1 MMSPITVLGICQI
14 LGWGSSFYLPA
25 VLAGPIAAELE
36 WPFSWVIG
44 GVSLGLLVAGLASR
58 KVGRT
63 IHRYG
68 GRPVLIASSLLFAL
82 GLVALAHADHL
93 AMFYTAWAVI
103 GLGMGTGLYD
113 ASFSTLGKIY
123 GDGARRPIAA
133 LTLWGGFASTVCW
146 PISAYLSETVGWR
159 DTCLVYAA
167 LHLLLGLPLYA
178 FALPH
183 GRSGKPIEATVSTPT
198 IRTDGA
204 SPWLFPAL
212 ASAITLGSALV
223 SITGIHL
230 LTMLQAQDIALATA
244 VAFGALI
251 GPSQVGARIVEIVFG
266 NRYHPIWTLGA
277 STILMA
283 GGLALLSS
291 APAIVAVAIVI
302 YGSGVGIQS
311 IARGTVPLILYGK
324 ERYSLVIGRL
334 AMFAL
339 IAQSV
344 SPTLTAMLFEGVG
357 VPATLHILT
366 ALAATNIALVA
377 ALGKLSRI

>member
-1 MMSPITVLGICQI
+1 MSPVTVLGICQI
-14 LGWGSSFYLPA
+14 LGWGTSFYLPA
-25 VLAGPIAAELE
+25 VLASPIAAELE
-36 WPFSWVIG
+36 LPFSWVIG

-82 GLVALAHADHL
+82 GLMTLAHADHL
-93 AMFYTAWAVI
+93 VMYYAAWAVI

-113 ASFSTLGKIY
+113 ASYSTLGKIY
-123 GDGARRPIAA
+123 GDAARRPIAA

-146 PISAYLSETVGWR
+146 PISAYLSQTVGWR

-178 FALPH
+178 FALPRGH
-183 GRSGKPIEATVSTPT
+183 SWKTTETVVGTPINQA
-198 IRTDGA
+198 IGA
-204 SPWLFPAL
+204 SPWLFPVL
-212 ASAITLGSALV
+212 AIAITLGSALI

-230 LTMLQAQDIALATA
+230 LTILQAQDIALATA
-244 VAFGALI
+244 VALGALI

-291 APAIVAVAIVI
+291 SPAIVAVAIVI

-324 ERYSLVIGRL
+324 ERYALVIGRL

-366 ALAATNIALVA
+366 ALAATNIALAA

>member
-1 MMSPITVLGICQI
+1 MSPVTALGIGQI

-25 VLAGPIAAELE
+25 VLANPIAADLHL
-36 WPFSWVIG
+36 PFSWVIG
-44 GVSLGLLVAGLASR
+44 GVSIGLLVAGLASR
-58 KVGRT
+58 QIGKT

-82 GLVALAHADHL
+82 GLVVLSRADDLAVYYA
-93 AMFYTAWAVI
+93 AWTVL
-103 GLGMGTGLYD
+103 GLGMGSGLYD

-123 GDGARRPIAA
+123 GDAARRPITA

-146 PISAYLSETVGWR
+146 PITASLSETVGWR

-167 LHLLLGLPLYA
+167 LHILLGLPLYA
-178 FALPH
+178 VALPR
-183 GRSGKPIEATVSTPT
+183 GNATN
-198 IRTDGA
+198 RTETVA
-204 SPWLFPAL
+204 VTATNQAAAANRWVYPVL
-212 ASAITLGSALV
+212 ACAITLGSALV

-230 LTMLQAQDIALATA
+230 LTMLQAQDIALAAA
-244 VAFGALI
+244 VGFGTLI
-251 GPSQVGARIVEIVFG
+251 GPSQVGARIVEILFG

-291 APAIVAVAIVI
+291 SPAIVALAIVI

-311 IARGTVPLILYGK
+311 IARGTVPLVLYGK
-324 ERYSLVIGRL
+324 EHYALVIGRL

-339 IAQSV
+339 IAQAV
-344 SPTLTAMLFEGVG
+344 SPTLTAILFEAVG
-357 VPATLHILT
+357 VTETLHILT

-377 ALGKLSRI
+377 VLGRLSRI

>member
-1 MMSPITVLGICQI
+1 MSPVTVLGICQI

-25 VLAGPIAAELE
+25 VLANPIAAELG

-44 GVSLGLLVAGLASR
+44 GVSFGLLVAGLASR
-58 KVGRT
+58 RIGET

-68 GRPVLIASSLLFAL
+68 GRPVLVASSLLFAL
-82 GLVALAHADHL
+82 GLAVLSRAHHL
-93 AMFYTAWAVI
+93 AVFYGAWAVI
-103 GLGMGTGLYD
+103 GLGMGSGLYD
-113 ASFSTLGKIY
+113 AAFSTLGKIY
-123 GDGARRPIAA
+123 GDAARRPITA
-133 LTLWGGFASTVCW
+133 LTLWGGFASTACW
-146 PISAYLSETVGWR
+146 PITAYLSETAGWR
-159 DTCLVYAA
+159 ETCLVYAA
-167 LHLLLGLPLYA
+167 IHLLLGLPLYTL
-178 FALPH
+178 ALPR
-183 GRSGKPIEATVSTPT
+183 GRSNERIEASETAAPV
-198 IRTDGA
+198 RGA
-204 SPWLFPAL
+204 PSNPWLFPVL
-212 ASAITLGSALV
+212 ATAITLGSALV

-251 GPSQVGARIVEIVFG
+251 GPSQVGARMVEILFG

-311 IARGTVPLILYGK
+311 IARGTVPLALYGK
-324 ERYSLVIGRL
+324 ERYALVIGRL

-344 SPTLTAMLFEGVG
+344 SPTLTAMLFEAAG

-377 ALGKLSRI
+377 VLGRLSRI

>member
-1 MMSPITVLGICQI
+1 VSPVTVLGICQI

-25 VLAGPIAAELE
+25 VLANPIAAELE
-36 WPFSWVIG
+36 LPFSWVIG
-44 GVSLGLLVAGLASR
+44 GVSFGLLVAGLASR
-58 KVGRT
+58 QIGNI
-63 IHRYG
+63 IHRHG

-82 GLVALAHADHL
+82 GLVILSRADHL
-93 AMFYTAWAVI
+93 AVYYAAWTII
-103 GLGMGTGLYD
+103 GLGMGCGLYD
-113 ASFSTLGKIY
+113 ASFSTLGRIY
-123 GDGARRPIAA
+123 GDVARRPITA

-146 PISAYLSETVGWR
+146 PITAYLSETVGWR

-167 LHLLLGLPLYA
+167 VHLLLGLPLYA
-178 FALPH
+178 VALPR
-183 GRSGKPIEATVSTPT
+183 GNVTDRPATVAVTAANQAAA
-198 IRTDGA
+198 A
-204 SPWLFPAL
+204 SPWVFPIL

-244 VAFGALI
+244 VTFGALI
-251 GPSQVGARIVEIVFG
+251 GPSQVGARVVEIVFG

-291 APAIVAVAIVI
+291 SSAIVAVAIVI

-311 IARGTVPLILYGK
+311 IARGTVPLVLYGK
-324 ERYSLVIGRL
+324 ERYALVIGRL
-334 AMFAL
+334 AMCAL

-344 SPTLTAMLFEGVG
+344 SPTLAAMLFEAVG
-357 VPATLHILT
+357 VPSTLHILT
-366 ALAATNIALVA
+366 VLAATNIALVA
-377 ALGKLSRI
+377 VLGRLSRI